1 MQKLIVNFAK
11 NNIHAYYVAD
21 KRSGL
26 KQVLELVPNGCSV
39 AFAGSQTIK
48 ETGIRDYFTQNTQK
62 YTLIDQEAPGLS
74 KEQAYEARR
83 QALLADVLITSSNA
97 VTKNGEIV
105 NIDGLGNRVAGLNF
119 GPKQAIII
127 IGVNKIVPDL
137 PAAWRRIKTTA
148 APLNNKRLNTNN
160 PCVISGICENCD
172 LPSRICRI
180 YSVIQGQMIPNRLHV
195 IIVNENLG
203 F

>member
-1 MQKLIVNFAK
+1 MQKVITNFAK
-11 NNIHAYYVAD
+11 NNINAYYVAD

-26 KQVLELVPNGCSV
+26 KQILELVPNGCSV
-39 AFAGSQTIK
+39 AFAGSQTVK
-48 ETGIRDYFTQNTQK
+48 ETGVREYFTQNTQK

-74 KEQAYEARR
+74 KEQAYEIRR
-83 QALLADVLITSSNA
+83 RALFADVLITSSNA
-97 VTKNGEIV
+97 ITKNGEIV
-105 NIDGLGNRVAGLNF
+105 NIDGLGNRVAGINF
-119 GPKQAIII
+119 GPKQVIII
-127 IGVNKIVPDL
+127 VGINKIVSNL
-137 PAAWRRIKTTA
+137 PAAWKRIRTIA

-160 PCVISGICENCD
+160 PCVISGVCQDCD

-180 YSVIQGQMIPNRLHV
+180 YNVIHGQMLPNRIHV